1 MEQPLNKDRHET
13 ATERL
18 DRNWVELLQ
27 ELRVTQTGV
36 QILAGFLLTLPF
48 QQGFAGLDSVQTTA
62 YLVSMAAAVAATS
75 LLVAPVSAHRLL
87 FRRRA
92 KASLVEFADRAALIG
107 LVALAVSVNAATFLI
122 FDVVVG
128 RAAAVVATICAFVLF
143 VVNWAALPLA
153 MRRRLPADQRSDDDE
168 V

>member
-48 QQGFAGLDSVQTTA
+48 QQRFAGLDSVQTTA
-62 YLVSMAAAVAATS
+62 YLVSMAAAS
-75 LLVAPVSAHRLL
+75 PRPRCSS
-87 FRRRA
+87 RR
-92 KASLVEFADRAALIG
+92 
-107 LVALAVSVNAATFLI
+107 
-122 FDVVVG
+122 
-128 RAAAVVATICAFVLF
+128 
-143 VVNWAALPLA
+143 
-153 MRRRLPADQRSDDDE
+153 
-168 V
+168 